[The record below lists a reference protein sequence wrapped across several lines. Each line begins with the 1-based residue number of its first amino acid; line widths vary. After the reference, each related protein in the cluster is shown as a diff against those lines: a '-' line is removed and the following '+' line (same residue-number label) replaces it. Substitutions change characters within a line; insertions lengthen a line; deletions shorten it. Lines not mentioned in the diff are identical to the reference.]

1 MTGTTSE
8 LRRPRT
14 RLAAALVALAVLVGV
29 ASVLTPDVTAVQ
41 TEPVPEPVASTELV
55 CAVTTATSALTST
68 VSAGVAPLPTVK
80 DGLATLADL
89 STEQTAEPLRITAPG
104 QTVSRV
110 IEGRSGPAMLA
121 RATGSFAQGLGA
133 DQAIRSGQGQTR
145 GLAASPCARPVTDAW
160 LVGGGSTA
168 GRLTQVLLVNDDD
181 RPAQVDLLVYG
192 EAGPVAAPGA
202 SGIVLPAGS
211 RKQVR
216 LDTLAPNQALVAVH
230 ALARSGRIGIVGLDQ
245 EAVGLVPMGMSLIP
259 PTEAGSRLVIPGV
272 PAPVHYAALE
282 LLSPDG
288 DTTVSL
294 TLLTADGL
302 VVPAGIS
309 TVQLEAGKVTAVN
322 LNEALAGQPAGI
334 VVRTDDGAEVVAGV
348 EVGTGDTATLREK
361 DATAPV
367 PVLSAP
373 GIVVGLAG
381 GALKHAVMLSAPGA
395 ATKVALALYAPG
407 ASAPVWRRTISVP
420 SGSLARV
427 TIPVTTAT
435 ASSTLVLTPLG
446 GGQVYASRQVTEAGR
461 RGPMIALAPIFAQ
474 RASTLV
480 PTVVSVPGSSVPG
493 MSSR

>member
-1 MTGTTSE
+1 MSGPSTSP

-14 RLAAALVALAVLVGV
+14 RLVGVLVAVAVLVGG
-29 ASVLTPDVTAVQ
+29 ASLLTPDVTAVDSR
-41 TEPVPEPVASTELV
+41 PVTEPVASTELV
-55 CAVTTATSALTST
+55 CSVTTATTTLTST
-68 VSAGVAPLPTVK
+68 VTAGVAPLSSVK
-80 DGLATLADL
+80 DGIATLADL
-89 STEQTAEPLRITAPG
+89 SVTQTTEPLLIKQPG

-133 DQAIRSGQGQTR
+133 DQAIRSGQGATR

-160 LVGGGSTA
+160 LVGGGSTV

-192 EAGPVAAPGA
+192 EAGPVPAPGA

-216 LDTLAPNQALVAVH
+216 LDTLAPNQNLVAVH
-230 ALARSGRIGIVGLDQ
+230 AIARSGRIGLVGLDQ
-245 EAVGLVPMGMSLIP
+245 EALGLVPMGMSLIP
-259 PTEAGSRLVIPGV
+259 PSEAGTRLVIPGV

-282 LLSPDG
+282 LLSPDA

-294 TLLTADGL
+294 ALLTADGY
-302 VVPAGIS
+302 VTPAGIS
-309 TVQLEAGKVTAVN
+309 SINLEAGKVVAVN
-322 LNEALAGQPAGI
+322 LNEALAGAPAGLVI
-334 VVRTDDGAEVVAGV
+334 RSDAEVVAGV

-367 PVLSAP
+367 PALVAP
-373 GIVVGLAG
+373 GVVVGLAG
-381 GALKHAVMLSAPGA
+381 GALKHAVMLSAPGKA
-395 ATKVALALYAPG
+395 AKVSLALYAPG
-407 ASAPVWRRTISVP
+407 ASAPVWRRTISVG

-427 TIPVTTAT
+427 TIPVTTPT
-435 ASSTLVLTPLG
+435 ASSTLVLTPLSG
-446 GGQVYASRQVTEAGR
+446 GPVYASRQVTEAGR
-461 RGPMIALAPIFAQ
+461 RGPMIALAPILPQ

-480 PTVVSVPGSSVPG
+480 PTVVSQPGSSVPG
-493 MSSR
+493 VSSH

>member
-1 MTGTTSE
+1 MTGNASQ

-14 RLAAALVALAVLVGV
+14 RLVGAIVALAVLVGG
-29 ASVLTPDVTAVQ
+29 ASLLTPDVTAVE
-41 TEPVPEPVASTELV
+41 TRPVAEPVASTELV

-68 VSAGVAPLPTVK
+68 VAAGVAPLPSVT
-80 DGLATLADL
+80 DGIATLADL
-89 STEQTAEPLRITAPG
+89 TVKQTAEPLLIEEPG
-104 QTVSRV
+104 QTVSRI
-110 IEGRSGPAMLA
+110 IEGKSAPALLA

-133 DQAIRSGQGQTR
+133 DQTIRSGQGATR

-216 LDTLAPNQALVAVH
+216 LDTLAPNQELVAVH
-230 ALARSGRIGIVGLDQ
+230 AIARSGRIGLVGLDQ

-259 PTEAGSRLVIPGV
+259 PTEAGTRLVIPGV

-282 LLSPDG
+282 LLSPDV

-294 TLLTADGL
+294 TLLTADGD

-309 TVQLEAGKVTAVN
+309 SVNLEAGKVAAVN
-322 LNEALAGQPAGI
+322 LNEALAGAPAGLVI
-334 VVRTDDGAEVVAGV
+334 RSDAEIVAGV

-367 PVLSAP
+367 PPLVAP
-373 GIVVGLAG
+373 GIVVGMAG
-381 GALKHAVMLSAPGA
+381 GALKHAVMLSAPSKA
-395 ATKVALALYAPG
+395 AKVALALYAPG
-407 ASAPVWRRTISVP
+407 ASAPVWRRTITVE
-420 SGSLARV
+420 SGALARV
-427 TIPVTTAT
+427 TIPVTTPT
-435 ASSTLVLTPLG
+435 ASSTLVLTPLTG
-446 GGQVYASRQVTEAGR
+446 GPVYASRQVTEAGR
-461 RGPMIALAPIFAQ
+461 RGPMIALAPIFPQ

-480 PTVVSVPGSSVPG
+480 PTVVSQPGSSVPG
-493 MSSR
+493 VSAR

>member
-1 MTGTTSE
+1 MSGTSTSP

-14 RLAAALVALAVLVGV
+14 RLVGVLVALAVLVGG
-29 ASVLTPDVTAVQ
+29 ASLLTPDVTAV
-41 TEPVPEPVASTELV
+41 ESRPVTEPVASTELV
-55 CAVTTATSALTST
+55 CSVTTATTTLTST
-68 VSAGVAPLPTVK
+68 VTAGVAPLSSVK
-80 DGLATLADL
+80 DGIATLADL
-89 STEQTAEPLRITAPG
+89 SVTQTTEPLLIKQPG

-133 DQAIRSGQGQTR
+133 DQAIRSGQGATR

-160 LVGGGSTA
+160 LVGGGSTV

-192 EAGPVAAPGA
+192 EGGPVPAPGA

-216 LDTLAPNQALVAVH
+216 LDTLAPNQELVAVH
-230 ALARSGRIGIVGLDQ
+230 AIARTGRIGLVGLDQ

-259 PTEAGSRLVIPGV
+259 PSEAGTRLVIPGV

-282 LLSPDG
+282 LLSPDA

-294 TLLTADGL
+294 ALLTADGY
-302 VVPAGIS
+302 VTPAGIS
-309 TVQLEAGKVTAVN
+309 SINLEAGKVVAVN
-322 LNEALAGQPAGI
+322 LNEALAGAPAGLVI
-334 VVRTDDGAEVVAGV
+334 RSDAEVVAGV

-361 DATAPV
+361 DTTAPV
-367 PVLSAP
+367 PALVAP
-373 GIVVGLAG
+373 GVVVGLAG
-381 GALKHAVMLSAPGA
+381 GALKHAVMLSAPGKA
-395 ATKVALALYAPG
+395 AKVSLALYAPG
-407 ASAPVWRRTISVP
+407 ASAPVWRRTISVG

-427 TIPVTTAT
+427 TIPVTTPT
-435 ASSTLVLTPLG
+435 ASSTLVLTPLAG
-446 GGQVYASRQVTEAGR
+446 GLVYASRQVTEAGR
-461 RGPMIALAPIFAQ
+461 RGPMIALAPILPQ

-480 PTVVSVPGSSVPG
+480 PTVASQPGSSVPG
-493 MSSR
+493 VSSR